1 MENRPSRHSVARD
14 DFKVGD
20 LVMSSATGFSSNVGI
35 GVIKKRL
42 TGAEVFDILGQEGY
56 RKVALLREK
65 VYRVCFS
72 GGIETVM
79 FGGNLKHANEK

>member
-1 MENRPSRHSVARD
+1 MVRE

-20 LVMSSATGFSSNVGI
+20 LVMSSATGFSANVGV

-42 TGAEVFDILGQEGY
+42 TGTEVFDILGQEGY
-56 RKVALLREK
+56 RKVTLLREK

-79 FGGNLKHANEK
+79 FGGNLKYASEK